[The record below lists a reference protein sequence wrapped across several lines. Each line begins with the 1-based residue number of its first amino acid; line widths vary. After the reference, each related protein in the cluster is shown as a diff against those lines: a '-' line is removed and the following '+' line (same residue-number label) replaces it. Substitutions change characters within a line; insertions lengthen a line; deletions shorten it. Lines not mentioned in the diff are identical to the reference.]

1 MASRGKKIVSLEV
14 GPAVVMLQEALSAKA
29 IPLVKNA
36 FRRAALGYAKQTRDR
51 LRAATKK
58 HTGNLS
64 RAEKHKGTKGGGA
77 KVYVDKS
84 GGTSGRGFHWHLVE
98 RGSKGRRTRKG
109 ANRGK
114 MPASP
119 YVNQVTDAAADR
131 FAAEIIPGI
140 VAQVRKKLEGGK

>member
-1 MASRGKKIVSLEV
+1 MPGKSKAVYLEI
-14 GPAVVMLQEALSAKA
+14 GPAMALLKEALSPQA

-36 FRRAALGYAKQTRDR
+36 FRRASLAFAKGTRDR
-51 LRAATKK
+51 LRAATRKR
-58 HTGNLS
+58 TGNLS

-84 GGTSGRGFHWHLVE
+84 GGTSGRGYHWHLLE
-98 RGSKGRRTRKG
+98 RGTKSRKTRKG
-109 ANRGK
+109 AARGK

-119 YVNQVTDAAADR
+119 YVNQVTDDAAAR
-131 FAAEIIPGI
+131 FNSEIVPAL